1 MAGFVEGIRREQST
15 LFPARLDD
23 YVAEDNPVRAV
34 DVFVDNLDLD
44 KLGFIRV
51 QPLDLGRPGYDP
63 RTMLKL
69 YIYGYLNRVPSSR
82 RLERECHRNIEVI
95 WLTGQLAPDFKTI
108 ADFRKDNGKA
118 IREVCRAF
126 VALCR
131 KLDLLSS
138 ASVAIDGSKFKA
150 VNARDK
156 NFTEAKM
163 KSRLERIDKSIT
175 RYLSQL
181 ETADRHG
188 DAVPAAKVER
198 LNSKIE
204 KLKEEIIRLNEIND
218 QMMSSQDRQIPL
230 TDPDAR
236 SMATSGKDTGIVGYN
251 VQAAVDTEHHLIVAH
266 EVINVGTDRHQLAD
280 MAELA
285 REELG
290 SETLD
295 VVADRG
301 YYEGDNIKACEDA
314 DITVTLP
321 RPQTSGAKAE
331 GRFGKQDFVY
341 VAGDDVYLCLAGER
355 LTYRY
360 QSVER
365 GKTIRRYWT
374 NVCKG
379 CALKAECTK
388 GPERRISRWE
398 HEAVLEKVQSRLDH
412 NPDAMRVRRST
423 VEHPF
428 GTIKCWMP
436 LSAAL
441 RLPAGQ
447 CSNALSHDDAAEGG
461 NRDGT
466 QRTRLQHEARHRD
479 YGRRCTAGGHG
490 RMSTELH
497 AEISPHRSP
506 FNGSERHN
514 GGQSLDSAQFE
525 RGRHENWHP
534 SNRWRLPKTF
544 SHGLGP
550 FQRVDAR
557 QQ

>member
-1 MAGFVEGIRREQST
+1 MVGFVEGRDRGQVM

-34 DVFVDNLDLD
+34 DVFVDSLDLD

-51 QPLDLGRPGYDP
+51 HPLDMGRPGYDP
-63 RTMLKL
+63 RMMLKL

-82 RLERECHRNIEVI
+82 RLERECQRNIEVI
-95 WLTGQLAPDFKTI
+95 WLIRQLAPDFKTI
-108 ADFRKDNGKA
+108 ADFRRDNGTA
-118 IREVCRAF
+118 IREVCRQF
-126 VALCR
+126 IALCR
-131 KLDLLSS
+131 KLDLLNA

-163 KSRLERIDKSIT
+163 KRRLERIDKSIA

-188 DAVPAAKVER
+188 DAVPAAKIER
-198 LNSKIE
+198 LQSKIE
-204 KLKEEIIRLNEIND
+204 KLKEEIVRLNEIND
-218 QMMSSQDRQIPL
+218 QMMSSQDRQISL

-251 VQAAVDTEHHLIVAH
+251 VQACVDTQHHLIVAH
-266 EVINVGTDRHQLAD
+266 EVTNVGTDHHQLAS
-280 MAELA
+280 MAEQA

-301 YYEGDNIKACEDA
+301 YYEGGEIKACEDA
-314 DITVTLP
+314 GISVTLP
-321 RPQTSGAKAE
+321 RPQTSGSKAE

-341 VAGDDVYLCLAGER
+341 IAAGDVYRCPAGER

-379 CALKAECTK
+379 CKLKAQCTK

-398 HEAVLEKVQSRLDH
+398 HEAVLEKVQARLDH

-423 VEHPF
+423 AEHPF
-428 GTIKCWMP
+428 GTIKCWMGATHF
-436 LSAAL
+436 L
-441 RLPAGQ
+441 
-447 CSNALSHDDAAEGG
+447 
-461 NRDGT
+461 T
-466 QRTRLQHEARHRD
+466 MT
-479 YGRRCTAGGHG
+479 
-490 RMSTELH
+490 
-497 AEISPHRSP
+497 
-506 FNGSERHN
+506 
-514 GGQSLDSAQFE
+514 
-525 RGRHENWHP
+525 
-534 SNRWRLPKTF
+534 LPKVATEMA
-544 SHGLGP
+544 LNVLAYNMK
-550 FQRVDAR
+550 RVIAIMGVGALLEAMAG
-557 QQ
+557 

>member
-1 MAGFVEGIRREQST
+1 MAGFVVGTDRGQMD

-23 YVAEDNPVRAV
+23 YVLEDNPVRAV
-34 DVFVDNLDLD
+34 DVFVDSLDLD
-44 KLGFIRV
+44 SLGFVRV
-51 QPLDLGRPGYDP
+51 QPCDMGRPGYDP
-63 RTMLKL
+63 RMMLKL

-82 RLERECHRNIEVI
+82 RLERECQRNIEVI
-95 WLTGQLAPDFKTI
+95 WLTGHLAPDFKTI
-108 ADFRKDNGKA
+108 ADFRRDNGTA
-118 IREVCRAF
+118 IREVCRQF
-126 VALCR
+126 IALCR
-131 KLDLLSS
+131 KLELLSA

-163 KSRLERIDKSIT
+163 KRRLERIDKSIA

-204 KLKEEIIRLNEIND
+204 KLKEEIVRLNEIND
-218 QMMSSQDRQIPL
+218 QMMSSEDRQISL

-266 EVINVGTDRHQLAD
+266 EVTNIGTDRHQLAD

-301 YYEGDNIKACEDA
+301 YYEGDNIKTCEDA

-321 RPQTSGAKAE
+321 RPQTSGSKAE

-341 VAGDDVYLCLAGER
+341 VAADDVYRCPAGER

-360 QSVER
+360 QTVER
-365 GKTIRRYWT
+365 GKTIHRYWT

-379 CALKAECTK
+379 CALKAECTT
-388 GPERRISRWE
+388 GSERRISRWE
-398 HEAVLEKVQSRLDH
+398 HEAVLEKVQRRLDH

-428 GTIKCWMP
+428 GTIKCWMGATHF
-436 LSAAL
+436 L
-441 RLPAGQ
+441 
-447 CSNALSHDDAAEGG
+447 
-461 NRDGT
+461 T
-466 QRTRLQHEARHRD
+466 MT
-479 YGRRCTAGGHG
+479 
-490 RMSTELH
+490 
-497 AEISPHRSP
+497 
-506 FNGSERHN
+506 
-514 GGQSLDSAQFE
+514 
-525 RGRHENWHP
+525 
-534 SNRWRLPKTF
+534 LPKVATEMA
-544 SHGLGP
+544 LNVLAYNMK
-550 FQRVDAR
+550 RVIAIMGVGALLEAMTE
-557 QQ
+557 

>member
-1 MAGFVEGIRREQST
+1 MAGFVEGIGREQST

-44 KLGFIRV
+44 KLGFVRV
-51 QPLDLGRPGYDP
+51 LPLDIGRPSYHPGM
-63 RTMLKL
+63 MLKL

-82 RLERECHRNIEVI
+82 RLERECQRNIEVI
-95 WLTGQLAPDFKTI
+95 WLTGHLAPDFKTI
-108 ADFRKDNGKA
+108 ADFRKDNGTA
-118 IREVCRAF
+118 IREVCRQF

-131 KLDLLSS
+131 KLDLLSA

-163 KSRLERIDKSIT
+163 KRRLERIDESIA

-198 LNSKIE
+198 LKSKIE
-204 KLKEEIIRLNEIND
+204 KLKEEIVRLNEIND
-218 QMMSSQDRQIPL
+218 QMVSSQDRQISL

-251 VQAAVDTEHHLIVAH
+251 VQIAVDTQHHLIVAH
-266 EVINVGTDRHQLAD
+266 EVTNVGTDRHQLAD

-301 YYEGDNIKACEDA
+301 YYEGGNIKACEDA
-314 DITVTLP
+314 GITVTLP
-321 RPQTSGAKAE
+321 KPQTSGAKAE

-341 VAGDDVYLCLAGER
+341 VAADDVYRCPAGER

-360 QSVER
+360 QSVEK
-365 GKTIRRYWT
+365 GKTIHRYWT
-374 NVCKG
+374 NACKG

-388 GPERRISRWE
+388 GAERRISRWE
-398 HEAVLEKVQSRLDH
+398 HEAVLEKVQARLDH

-423 VEHPF
+423 AEHPF
-428 GTIKCWMP
+428 GTIKCWMGATHF
-436 LSAAL
+436 L
-441 RLPAGQ
+441 
-447 CSNALSHDDAAEGG
+447 
-461 NRDGT
+461 T
-466 QRTRLQHEARHRD
+466 MT
-479 YGRRCTAGGHG
+479 
-490 RMSTELH
+490 
-497 AEISPHRSP
+497 
-506 FNGSERHN
+506 
-514 GGQSLDSAQFE
+514 
-525 RGRHENWHP
+525 
-534 SNRWRLPKTF
+534 LPKVATEMA
-544 SHGLGP
+544 LNVLAYNMK
-550 FQRVDAR
+550 RVIAIMGVGALLEAMAG
-557 QQ
+557 